1 VKLLFDENLSRR
13 LVPRIVDLFPDSKH
27 VNSEGLLQADDSQV
41 WAFAKANDF
50 AIVSADADFYE
61 MATTIGSPP
70 KVIWLRNCDYPTEV
84 CEECGYSNHY
94 GDDGGENHR
103 GHSEVSKTEHD
114 AHNLRCK
121 EDPAERSNSGTVRAG
136 QLPEMPAQKCRQD
149 QRYSAR

>member
-1 VKLLFDENLSRR
+1 VKLLFDENLSRK

-70 KVIWLRNCDYPTEV
+70 KVIWLRNCDYQTAV
-84 CEECGYSNHY
+84 CERLIRSQAIRIAEFLE
-94 GDDGGENHR
+94 DEDTA
-103 GHSEVSKTEHD
+103 VLI
-114 AHNLRCK
+114 LR
-121 EDPAERSNSGTVRAG
+121 PGA
-136 QLPEMPAQKCRQD
+136 
-149 QRYSAR
+149 